1 MKILVFGA
9 GVLGSLYAARLQQ
22 AGNEVSILARGARL
36 DFIRQNGIVLE
47 HVFSGKRLVSSVQA
61 VDRIS
66 PSDAYDLIIVIVR
79 RNQASEALKTAAENT
94 AAPNILVMVN
104 NPSGYDEWTRIIGRE
119 RLLVGFAG
127 AGGTNE
133 NGVIRYLLAPGFFQ
147 PTTLAEVD
155 GSRTQRLERI
165 VDEFRKA
172 GFPTAVSANM
182 DAWQKTHV
190 AWVSPLA
197 NAVYLAEKQGRVMNI
212 PMDILKLTVEA
223 VREGLTALKRLGIPV
238 TPPLHNFWLRMP
250 GFLTAWFVKI
260 WSKTRHFDYI
270 VRRHSLAA
278 KDEMYPIAE
287 EFRALAAKAGTA
299 TPALESMWEGM
310 GLEHRG

>member
-9 GVLGSLYAARLQQ
+9 GVLGSLYAAKLKQ

-47 HVFSGKRLVSSVQA
+47 HAFSGKRVVSRVNVIES
-61 VDRIS
+61 IL
-66 PSDAYDLIIVIVR
+66 PSETYDLIIVLVR
-79 RNQASEALKTAAENT
+79 RNQSAEAIRMAAQNA

-104 NPSGYDEWTRIIGRE
+104 NPSGYEEWIGMVGRE

-127 AGGTNE
+127 AGGMNE
-133 NGVIRYLLAPGFFQ
+133 NGTIKYLLAPGFFQ

-155 GSRTQRLERI
+155 GSNTQRLERI
-165 VDEFRKA
+165 VNEFRKA
-172 GFPTAVSANM
+172 GFPTATSGNM

-212 PMDILKLTVEA
+212 PLDIMKLTVKA
-223 VREGLTALKRLGIPV
+223 VREGLTALKALGITV

-250 GFLTAWFVKI
+250 PLLTAWFVKI

-278 KDEMYPIAE
+278 KDEMYPIAQ
-287 EFRALAAKAGTA
+287 EFRALVARAGTA
-299 TPALESMWEGM
+299 TPALECMWEGM
-310 GLEHRG
+310 RLEKRG

>member
-9 GVLGSLYAARLQQ
+9 GVLGSLYAAKLQQ

-47 HVFSGKRLVSSVQA
+47 HAFSGKRLVSNVRA
-61 VDRIS
+61 VERLS
-66 PSDAYDLIIVIVR
+66 PSDVYDLIIVLVR
-79 RNQASEALKTAAENT
+79 RNQSSEALKTVSQNT
-94 AAPNILVMVN
+94 AASNILMMVN
-104 NPSGYDEWTRIIGRE
+104 NPSGYAEWIETVGRE

-133 NGVIRYLLAPGFFQ
+133 NGVIKYLLAPGFFQ

-155 GSRTQRLERI
+155 GRSTERLERI
-165 VDEFRKA
+165 VNEFRKA
-172 GFPTAVSANM
+172 GFPTATSENM

-212 PMDILKLTVEA
+212 PAQTLKLTVEA
-223 VREGLTALKRLGIPV
+223 VQEGLLALQKLGVPV
-238 TPPLHNFWLRMP
+238 TPRLHNFWLRMP
-250 GFLTAWFVKI
+250 KFLTVFFMQI

-287 EFRALAAKAGTA
+287 EFRELAARAGTA
-299 TPALESMWEGM
+299 AAALNAMWKGM
-310 GLEHRG
+310 GLGEG